1 MPRTRISRDLGPLP
15 RGSVSRGI
23 HGKTDTLLQILRSL
37 ALKNQGERPRV
48 FYSLREV
55 ARQFRVPISTVASTY
70 HDLEKEGLLT
80 RMRGSRTVL
89 NGLRHNRR
97 LSIRAFV
104 GLPALFSHYI
114 GLQEYRNFFIY
125 LERELW
131 SRGFAATTV
140 FFRPNEEADGTLL
153 DRLKSYGVD
162 AVIWL
167 QPSRTAKEP
176 CLRLADL
183 GIHVVVI
190 SQIGTP
196 GLPSRYYVWR
206 EYAIDALLRDWKD
219 RTGLRKITL
228 ITSKAWR
235 PAVTEEVLFV
245 ILDNLGIEPVIR
257 NLDKPDTSA
266 FLRGLCGI
274 KTQGIIFPNA
284 NLVSFLAFRSPDELV
299 NLLRAQRVAFVDG
312 PTDLPF
318 ADIPDAPVD
327 IVTFDWQ
334 AVSESIVSDL
344 ITREAFDHNRHATFH
359 AQAHL
364 RVPLNRFAEEI
375 RPTR

>member
-1 MPRTRISRDLGPLP
+1 MP
-15 RGSVSRGI
+15 V
-23 HGKTDTLLQILRSL
+23 
-37 ALKNQGERPRV
+37 
-48 FYSLREV
+48 
-55 ARQFRVPISTVASTY
+55 STVAKTY
-70 HDLEKEGLLT
+70 HDLEREGLLT
-80 RMRGSRTVL
+80 RMRGSKTVL

-97 LSIRAFV
+97 LSVRAFV
-104 GLPALFSHYI
+104 ALPALFSHYI
-114 GLQEYRNFFIY
+114 GLQEYRAFFIG

-131 SRGFAATTV
+131 LRGFAATTV
-140 FFRPNEEADGTLL
+140 LFRPDEEADGTLL
-153 DRLKSYGVD
+153 ERLKSYGVD

-167 QPSRTAKEP
+167 QPSRNAKES

-183 GIHVVVI
+183 GVHVVVI

-206 EYAIDALLRDWKD
+206 EHAIDELLRDWKE

-228 ITSKAWR
+228 VTSKGWR
-235 PAVTEEVLFV
+235 PSVTEEVLFV
-245 ILDNLGIEPVIR
+245 ILDSLRIESVTR
-257 NLDKPDTSA
+257 VFDQQDTPA

-284 NLVSFLAFRSPDELV
+284 ALVSFLAFRSPDELV
-299 NLLRAQRVAFVDG
+299 NLLRAQRVALADG

-318 ADIPDAPVD
+318 SDIPDAPVD

-359 AQAHL
+359 AQVHL